1 MATRQ
6 QIVRIEQRIE
16 ALAAISGPLQLVV
29 IAPDETV
36 EQALERLGPGASRSS
51 ITFIRTGV
59 PRASTWGQW

>member
-6 QIVRIEQRIE
+6 QIARLEQRID
-16 ALAAISGPLQLVV
+16 ALAAVSGPPQIFV

-36 EQALERLGPGASRSS
+36 EQALERLGPTASKSS
-51 ITFIRTGV
+51 IFIRTGV